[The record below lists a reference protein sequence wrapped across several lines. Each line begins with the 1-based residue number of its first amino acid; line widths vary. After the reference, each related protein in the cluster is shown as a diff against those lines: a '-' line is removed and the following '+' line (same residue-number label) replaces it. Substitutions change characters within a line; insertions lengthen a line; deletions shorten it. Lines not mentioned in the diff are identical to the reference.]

1 MGDRGASMISNKF
14 LLAVLASGSLA
25 LATQTASAQATRTWV
40 SGVGND
46 ANPCSR
52 TAPCKTFAGAMPKTA
67 TNGEINCIDPGS
79 FGAVTITKAISIVCQ
94 YTEAGALGTL
104 GSNAIVVNAPADA
117 AVYLSGIDL
126 HGANS
131 GLNGVRFIAGKSL
144 TIENSLIRNFGGT
157 NGQGVLFA
165 PSGTSS
171 LSISNTSILSNG
183 SLATG
188 GGVLI
193 APTGAG
199 IATATLERV
208 RVNHNAGGG
217 IVINGASTVMIVDST
232 VTYNANFGIRTAS
245 GSPIVRVGN
254 TTITGNGTGV
264 SNGAGTIESYGNNR
278 LIGNPGG
285 NGAFFG
291 VVIPEQ

>member
-1 MGDRGASMISNKF
+1 MKIRI
-14 LLAVLASGSLA
+14 LLAVIASGFSLM
-25 LATQTASAQATRTWV
+25 LAAAPASAQATRTWV
-40 SGVGND
+40 SGVGD
-46 ANPCSR
+46 DVNPCSR
-52 TAPCKTFAGAMPKTA
+52 TAPCKTFAGAISKTA
-67 TNGEINCIDPGS
+67 TNGEINCLDPGS
-79 FGAVTITKAISIVCQ
+79 FGAVTITKALSIVCQ

-117 AVYLSGIDL
+117 AVHLSGLDL
-126 HGANS
+126 QGANS

-144 TIENSLIRNFGGT
+144 TIENSLIRNFGAV

-165 PSGTSS
+165 PGGTSS
-171 LSISNTSILSNG
+171 LVISNTTILSNG
-183 SLATG
+183 SAATG

-217 IVINGASTVMIVDST
+217 IIINGASTVMIVDST
-232 VTYNANFGIRTAS
+232 VAYNANFGIRTAS
-245 GSPIVRVGN
+245 GSPTVRVGN

-264 SNGAGTIESYGNNR
+264 SVGAGTIESYGTNR
-278 LIGNPGG
+278 LDGNPGS

-291 VVIPEQ
+291 AIIPQK